1 MKPGHMMKAGHT
13 FFALTFLVY
22 GLFSVNGCAPPI
34 SKQLREQVSEEL
46 TLKVVLKKPEA
57 YKGKTILLSGVII
70 SSVNLKEG
78 TMIEVLQKP
87 ADMQGR
93 PKDVDESQGRFLAL
107 YPGYLDVAIYN
118 GGRKVTVAGEV
129 QGKRIQPL
137 GEIDYTYPL
146 ISAREIHLW
155 PLRKKTGF
163 ILILT
168 GIIPGGMVLI
178 GIDSSMGQRSC
189 HKASQSG
196 IWKKAVLI
204 L

>member
-1 MKPGHMMKAGHT
+1 MMKAGHT

-155 PLRKKTGF
+155 PVEKKDRFYPYPYWHYPWWYG
-163 ILILT
+163 
-168 GIIPGGMVLI
+168 PY
-178 GIDSSMGQRSC
+178 
-189 HKASQSG
+189 
-196 IWKKAVLI
+196 WY
-204 L
+204 